1 LDFYLK
7 NEVLAL
13 DDLASGGEA
22 RANGWFQ
29 LLEAMRVVGGKIIAF
44 LAQIE
49 NFQKRIF
56 EKRKFVTETNY
67 CFTLDRV
74 PKALKPKILKNKAQI
89 EEWKKLYSVQ
99 DLKGYSDPL
108 KPAFLESWPS
118 LIMDTR
124 YFAND
129 IEFMDTLLAAQKD
142 LEESLDGL
150 LVNSENFQALNFVFA
165 RYRNSLNTVYIDP
178 PYNTDASS
186 ILYKNDYKHSSWMS
200 LIENRL
206 TLSSRLMT
214 NTGILCCAIDDEEL
228 TEARHIL
235 GQFFPKQL
243 GIAVVRSNPQ
253 SRKAKGKFSPVHEY
267 ALFYGKSEDSTPG
280 SLELTEK
287 RIARY
292 PKQDEQGRFAWMNLI
307 RTGTNDKR
315 MDRPKLYYPIFVA
328 DDDTPRIPQ
337 MSWSDDAGEYGE
349 YILHET
355 AKQNE
360 TVVYPIDETEDGPIE
375 KNWHRG
381 YKRILAE
388 PDEYRVRRDAKGKIN
403 IDFKTRIDE
412 HSTPVTW
419 WDNNE
424 YASANYG
431 AVELKGLFGAKP
443 FDFPKALNLVAD
455 CLRAANTRFNS
466 VVLDYFAGSGTTG
479 HAVINLNREDGGRR
493 KYILIEMGEYFDAV
507 LIARMKKVVFCPH
520 WRDGK
525 PVPPDEH
532 KSTGLSH
539 AFKYFRLE
547 SYEDALGNM
556 FSGPQGN
563 LKFDDYVLQYILGFE
578 TRKSETLL
586 NVEKLTAPF
595 LYKLDIME
603 GGERKT
609 KPVDLPE
616 TFNYLLGLKVHS
628 REVHRRDGKH
638 RYLVFR
644 GTSNPYGEGGERK
657 LCVIWRDV
665 SEWKSADFKAD
676 AEFVKKEKLAD
687 GADDVFVNAD
697 SVIPG
702 ARVLDSVFKERMF
715 MPVAV

>member
-1 LDFYLK
+1 
-7 NEVLAL
+7 
-13 DDLASGGEA
+13 
-22 RANGWFQ
+22 
-29 LLEAMRVVGGKIIAF
+29 
-44 LAQIE
+44 
-49 NFQKRIF
+49 
-56 EKRKFVTETNY
+56 VTETNY